1 MEIDQ
6 KFLELKEKG
15 EGAYMPHI
23 YYGDP
28 NEEFSLELVK
38 TLVSNGA
45 DLIEFGIPFSD
56 PIADGTTF
64 IEACERALKTRMTP
78 IQRIEGVRKLR
89 RIGVEVPI
97 VLTTYYNI
105 PYTIGLQIF
114 AKQVK
119 EAGVQG
125 LIIPDLPVE
134 EATEF
139 LEATKEFDLKMI
151 FLVAPTT
158 DDARLRK
165 IVEIASGFLYVINV
179 EGVTGTRESVVQSTL
194 DLIKRVRDCTDLPLM
209 AGFGISRKEHALAML
224 SAGVD
229 GIITG
234 SAITEIYSK
243 NLHSPEMSLPDIA
256 KFAGEMKQA
265 CVEGY
270 NR

>member
-1 MEIDQ
+1 MDIDQ
-6 KFLELKEKG
+6 KFLELKEKA

-28 NEEFSLELVK
+28 NEEFSIELIQ
-38 TLVSNGA
+38 TLVNNGA

-56 PIADGTTF
+56 PIADGPTF
-64 IEACERALKTRMTP
+64 MEACERALQTKMTP
-78 IQRIEGVRKLR
+78 LQRLEGVKKLR
-89 RIGVEVPI
+89 RIGIKVPI
-97 VLTTYYNI
+97 ILTTYYNI
-105 PYTIGLQIF
+105 PYTMGLQIF
-114 AKQVK
+114 AKHAK

-139 LEATKEFDLKMI
+139 LDATKEFDLKTI

-165 IVEIASGFLYVINV
+165 IIETASGFLYVVNV
-179 EGVTGTRESVVQSTL
+179 EGVTGTRQNVAQSTL
-194 DLIKRVRDCTDLPLM
+194 NLIKRVRDYTNLPLM
-209 AGFGISRKEHALAML
+209 AGFGISNKEHALAML

-243 NLHSPEMSLPDIA
+243 NLHSPKLSLADIA